1 MGMIQKNSE
10 WEHKT
15 SVKKGNIGER
25 IVRQYLESK
34 GLVVYQPVTER
45 AHAFDMLAIKD
56 KKQVVIAEIKS
67 KALMNKWKA
76 TGFEQRHYQEYINI
90 QKRHG
95 IPVFVFFVDEHMGKI
110 YGNTLDELDKEMIRE
125 GAKFPLLISNGTTR
139 IYHFDSMKIVHD
151 LTAAECEELKQY
163 TRRSYKYAR

>member
-25 IVRQYLESK
+25 IVREYLESK
-34 GLVVYQPVTER
+34 GLICYQPVTES

-56 KKQVVIAEIKS
+56 KKQIVIAEIKS
-67 KALMNKWKA
+67 KALMNKWRA
-76 TGFEQRHYQEYINI
+76 TGFEQRHYEEYKRIQE
-90 QKRHG
+90 KHK

-110 YGNTLDELDKEMIRE
+110 YGNTLDELDKEITRE
-125 GAKFPLLISNGTTR
+125 GARFPMLISNGRTR
-139 IYHFDSMKIVHD
+139 IYHFDSMKIVAD
-151 LTAAECEELKQY
+151 LTLDDCEELKQY
-163 TRRSYKYAR
+163 TRRSYKYAS